1 MLRHFLLKVG
11 AFNEGKSMKTEPISA
26 DGFSMQL
33 SEYRLIP
40 NKDCLII
47 NYV

>member
-11 AFNEGKSMKTEPISA
+11 AFNEGKSYKKEPIA
-26 DGFSMQL
+26 EWLILKL
-33 SEYRLIP
+33 SEYLLIP
-40 NKDCLII
+40 DKNSLII

>member
-11 AFNEGKSMKTEPISA
+11 TFNEGKSYKKEPIA
-26 DGFSMQL
+26 EWLILQL

-40 NKDCLII
+40 NKDSLII
-47 NYV
+47 KYV

>member
-11 AFNEGKSMKTEPISA
+11 AFNEGGSYKKEPIA
-26 DGFSMQL
+26 EWL
-33 SEYRLIP
+33 YIVISEYRLIP
-40 NKDCLII
+40 NKDSLII